1 MTELQ
6 KTNALLRELLRLI
19 FVQHQ
24 DLIWALSPDA
34 AGTWLRRFA
43 HAYRMQK
50 RFGLFTEEE
59 MKLIRKHDLVDCFLK
74 IPGLM
79 DAWPHLR
86 KYYPNDERKFME
98 EVIANARKVQKI
110 RKVQK
115 DKKNDKCKKKK

>member
-6 KTNALLRELLRLI
+6 KTNALLREILRLT

-34 AGTWLRRFA
+34 AGTWLRRFV

-50 RFGLFTEEE
+50 RFKLFTEEE
-59 MKLIRKHDLVDCFLK
+59 MVLVRKYDLVECFQK

-79 DAWPHLR
+79 EAWPHMR
-86 KYYPNDERKFME
+86 KYYPKDERKFME
-98 EVIANARKVQKI
+98 EVIANAREAQKA
-110 RKVQK
+110 KK
-115 DKKNDKCKKKK
+115 DKKNDKRKKKK